1 MKKLILSAIAICVLS
16 LTYSCSSDDDGSSTS
31 GPTIND
37 VTNIVTSGSWRITK
51 YIDSGNNETS
61 DFTGYNFIFSQNN
74 ILSASNGTNEY
85 MGVWSVTNSSSSS
98 SSSGNDIDFN
108 IGFSGPEKFI
118 ELTDDWDIQSRSANK
133 IELVDV
139 SGGNGGTDYLTFEK
153 N

>member
-98 SSSGNDIDFN
+98 STSSNDIDFN

>member
-31 GPTIND
+31 GPNIND
-37 VTNIVTSGSWRITK
+37 VTTIVTSGSWKITK

-98 SSSGNDIDFN
+98 SSSSNDIDFN

-118 ELTDDWDIQSRSANK
+118 KLTDDWDIQSRSANK